1 MNYPYTMSLAVLL
14 LCGACTS
21 EPGAGTAVSGKASL
35 PPAPK
40 AVETGGGVA
49 SGEAAARFAS
59 GAATYGQRCAGCHE
73 SRTGGAPRPGDQA
86 DWAPRLA
93 SGLAMLTRRS
103 IEGFD
108 GKRGTMPARG
118 GSMDLGDEEVANA
131 VFYMAERSKP
141 AAP

>member
-1 MNYPYTMSLAVLL
+1 
-14 LCGACTS
+14 
-21 EPGAGTAVSGKASL
+21 
-35 PPAPK
+35 
-40 AVETGGGVA
+40 
-49 SGEAAARFAS
+49 
-59 GAATYGQRCAGCHE
+59 
-73 SRTGGAPRPGDQA
+73 
-86 DWAPRLA
+86 
-93 SGLAMLTRRS
+93 MLTRRS